1 MTDKKPE
8 LQMPKWL
15 LYSLIAKDHGHEAQ
29 SERAKALSE
38 AAHA

>member
-15 LYSLIAKDHGHEAQ
+15 LYSLIAKGVIAVVIV
-29 SERAKALSE
+29 LGVLTYVYL
-38 AAHA
+38 

>member
-15 LYSLIAKDHGHEAQ
+15 LYSLIAKGMIAVIIVLGVL
-29 SERAKALSE
+29 AYVYL
-38 AAHA
+38 